1 MLSTTTQTS
10 RADDS
15 RLTVAPEKVSVT
27 ILVPAYNEESRLEAN
42 MAVLVEYLRNHLDD
56 NYKWDVLLV
65 NDGSADRTPEI
76 ANELA

>member
-10 RADDS
+10 QADDS